1 MLRALGL
8 GAAMIPLL
16 EAESARAAGAAK
28 RLVTI
33 TWTNG
38 VFTPNFTPP
47 NANLTAGPL
56 SPILTPLQPYAA
68 KMLIP
73 QNVHLQV
80 MIDANNS
87 FGGHF
92 AMPCLFT
99 GVNPVN
105 FTGQGTSIDQTVSDA
120 LLQQGV
126 KTPLLNLGAKNDTS
140 SSTWKAA
147 GQRNTPNSNPYDVF
161 TKLFAGAALPPA
173 TINNLLQQDKSVL
186 DLVGTQLTA
195 FANRLGAPDKVK
207 IQAHLDAIRSL
218 EMDLSSKPTV
228 STSCAPPTL
237 TQGVNFKNDIT
248 KYPVLVDMMMRL
260 AGTAI
265 ICGVAN
271 VVTIDLTNDGGGND
285 ITFPTLGIASPDF
298 HSIAHSADAQSR
310 NLTNASVISKTTI
323 DTWFYKQVATLLGI
337 LDQFPEGAG
346 TALDNSLVV
355 TANDM
360 SIGHSVRSIPYIL
373 FGSAG
378 GFFKTGRVVDTKGV
392 PNNKLLTTMVHAM
405 GLTSTKGVGVPQ
417 YTGDIDSLLIA

>member
-1 MLRALGL
+1 
-8 GAAMIPLL
+8 
-16 EAESARAAGAAK
+16 
-28 RLVTI
+28 
-33 TWTNG
+33 
-38 VFTPNFTPP
+38 
-47 NANLTAGPL
+47 
-56 SPILTPLQPYAA
+56 
-68 KMLIP
+68 
-73 QNVHLQV
+73 
-80 MIDANNS
+80 
-87 FGGHF
+87 
-92 AMPCLFT
+92 
-99 GVNPVN
+99 
-105 FTGQGTSIDQTVSDA
+105 
-120 LLQQGV
+120 
-126 KTPLLNLGAKNDTS
+126 
-140 SSTWKAA
+140 
-147 GQRNTPNSNPYDVF
+147 
-161 TKLFAGAALPPA
+161 
-173 TINNLLQQDKSVL
+173 
-186 DLVGTQLTA
+186 
-195 FANRLGAPDKVK
+195 
-207 IQAHLDAIRSL
+207 
-218 EMDLSSKPTV
+218 
-228 STSCAPPTL
+228 
-237 TQGVNFKNDIT
+237 VNFKNDIT

-392 PNNKLLTTMVHAM
+392 PNNKLLTTMVHAL

-417 YTGDIDSLLIA
+417 YTGDIDSLLVA